1 MRADEHAQRL
11 QEQGDERLG
20 DYRLVKELA
29 RGGMAVVSL
38 AYQTTSLGLER
49 RVVIKSVLPHMVDQQ
64 EFVTMFIDEARLMMS
79 FSHPHIAQV
88 FEAGQLG
95 GRHFIAMEYING
107 ATLSS
112 LIRDTQKRKENI
124 PYEVALGVAL
134 ALGEALSY
142 VHQRCDEFG
151 NWLSIIHR
159 DLKPSNVLIRPDGV
173 VKLID
178 FGIAQAASKQHQT
191 KTGVL
196 KGTIGYLAPEQI
208 LGEAVDQRADVF
220 TLGLLLYQIFLGR
233 YPFPGKNDAQRLR
246 SLLDGTPLSPEHCR
260 PDCPPQL
267 SELLLKSLASNPQ
280 ERLQMSELVE
290 GLAACARAMQLT
302 PHFRVI
308 GAWVRDHMEPSSQ
321 GKSRGSF
328 GSDRELS
335 PAIESLRASTHM
347 GAQEGVTT
355 LNPHPPQAREALINA
370 KLDDLDPLLD
380 GDTLFDRELRL
391 QWGNEG
397 SKDQLDWADQKSEST
412 RINPS
417 QGPRVLPDT
426 RVMPTPSTT
435 EAPPSPPQESDPFL
449 ATDEDMHY
457 TQIIERDRLKREGG
471 LGGRQGQGASHA
483 RGGLLASLTHHLSAH
498 PRLALL
504 YATTLAFLA
513 LAGIVRLAYQ

>member
-1 MRADEHAQRL
+1 LRADEHAQRL

-49 RVVIKSVLPHMVDQQ
+49 RVVIKSVLPHMVNQQ

-88 FEAGQLG
+88 FEAGQLE

-112 LIRDTQKRKENI
+112 LIRATQKRKEHI
-124 PYEVALGVAL
+124 PYEVAFGVAL

-246 SLLDGTPLSPEHCR
+246 SLLDGAPLSPERCR
-260 PDCPPQL
+260 PGCPPQL

-290 GLAACARAMQLT
+290 GLAACARTMQLT

-308 GAWVRDHMEPSSQ
+308 GAWVREHMDPAPQ
-321 GKSRGSF
+321 GKNRGSF

-335 PAIESLRASTHM
+335 PAIESLRASTSVS
-347 GAQEGVTT
+347 AQEGVTAI
-355 LNPHPPQAREALINA
+355 NPHPPQAREALINA

-380 GDTLFDRELRL
+380 GDTLFDSELRL
-391 QWGNEG
+391 QWGSEGSEG
-397 SKDQLDWADQKSEST
+397 SK
-412 RINPS
+412 
-417 QGPRVLPDT
+417 PRVLPDT

-435 EAPPSPPQESDPFL
+435 EAPPSPPHKSDPFL

-457 TQIIERDRLKREGG
+457 TQIIERDRLKREGSSRVAQ
-471 LGGRQGQGASHA
+471 GRVSLDA
-483 RGGLLASLTHHLSAH
+483 RSSFLTSFTHHLSAH

-504 YATTLAFLA
+504 YAITLALLA